1 MFDTPARERLDT
13 TAMAPFRSDRQQVPR
28 MEMGMD
34 VTQAASGTHAAIAP
48 IPIFT
53 TSGVFPC
60 LHYLDRPPWSYR
72 LRT

>member
-1 MFDTPARERLDT
+1 MFATHVRDRLDT
-13 TAMAPFRSDRQQVPR
+13 TAMAYFRPDRLVLR
-28 MEMGMD
+28 LKMGMA
-34 VTQAASGTHAAIAP
+34 VTQAASGIHAAIAP
-48 IPIFT
+48 TPIFT